1 MVLGLIAPKTSW
13 SKVKGILIFAII
25 DYINKEQQGSVLDI
39 FHLNNLTVDDNIND
53 LVGCAKDTP
62 GLDSRDSTRGSK

>member
-1 MVLGLIAPKTSW
+1 LVEGQRYTDIRDHS
-13 SKVKGILIFAII
+13 